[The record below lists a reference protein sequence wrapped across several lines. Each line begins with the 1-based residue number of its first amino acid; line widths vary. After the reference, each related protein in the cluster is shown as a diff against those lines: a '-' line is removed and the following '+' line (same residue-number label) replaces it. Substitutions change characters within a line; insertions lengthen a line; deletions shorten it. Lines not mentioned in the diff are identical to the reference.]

1 MDSKTNMGGIT
12 VVAAAQVYNLVAG
25 SANLGMKK
33 PIKEQ
38 HSDVDGNNLYLL
50 DLVRLRLPKTE

>member
-25 SANLGMKK
+25 SANLWN
-33 PIKEQ
+33 EETHQ
-38 HSDVDGNNLYLL
+38 
-50 DLVRLRLPKTE
+50 RAAF